1 MFFPST
7 MPLSPIVINA
17 EMPSLTNSKVMDRE
31 AWHAVIHGM
40 AKSQTRLSDWTELNW
55 TELNILFVFFLGDIL
70 GLAIQ
75 NLENLFQMPYG
86 GGEQNIAL
94 LASDTYILDYLKSTK
109 QLTEEIKSKALF
121 FLSNGEKI
129 EIISAYNR
137 LNKLLLISRCHKA
150 ALMK

>member
-17 EMPSLTNSKVMDRE
+17 EMPSLTNS
-31 AWHAVIHGM
+31 
-40 AKSQTRLSDWTELNW
+40 
-55 TELNILFVFFLGDIL
+55 NILFVVFLGDII

-75 NLENLFQMPYG
+75 NVENLFQMPYG

-94 LASDTYILDYLKSTK
+94 LASDTYILDYLRSTK
-109 QLTEEIKSKALF
+109 QLTEEVKSKALF

-129 EIISAYNR
+129 EVISAYNR

-150 ALMK
+150 AIMR

>member
-1 MFFPST
+1 
-7 MPLSPIVINA
+7 
-17 EMPSLTNSKVMDRE
+17 
-31 AWHAVIHGM
+31 
-40 AKSQTRLSDWTELNW
+40 
-55 TELNILFVFFLGDIL
+55 
-70 GLAIQ
+70 
-75 NLENLFQMPYG
+75 MPYG

-109 QLTEEIKSKALF
+109 QLTEEIKPKALF
-121 FLSNGEKI
+121 FLSSGEKI